1 MSMPRRAMK
10 EMGFQACCL
19 RCDAVDVAASSRCK
33 RCIGRHT
40 TIRDHI
46 ASVSHDDPFTQF
58 AKEMLMMAAAP
69 HRHDHDEIHGPVLI
83 EQQRLAAG
91 LSEPIPES
99 TIEDVEALFEQQ
111 KNKEKLNVIKDVAN
125 QNQWRDEAPSKEVQ
139 KEMIGKFEQ
148 QDHAQYGARTIPS
161 KEIKQVDRSE
171 RGGEDLALT
180 DRLKAAADAR
190 ALPESEKEL
199 ASKENFEDLQKERKE
214 WKNVLSEVDELLK
227 EPENNES

>member
-1 MSMPRRAMK
+1 
-10 EMGFQACCL
+10 
-19 RCDAVDVAASSRCK
+19 
-33 RCIGRHT
+33 
-40 TIRDHI
+40 
-46 ASVSHDDPFTQF
+46 
-58 AKEMLMMAAAP
+58 MLMMAAAP

-199 ASKENFEDLQKERKE
+199 ASKENFEDLQKERKK

-227 EPENNES
+227 EFENNES